1 MPAIVEYNASRRMKY
16 GSLAAIAISAVI
28 ALAPPAAFAQQEA
41 QAPAPGKVVAKVGN
55 EEITE
60 RDLGFAEADL
70 AEQFARVPQA
80 NRRAAVL
87 SALIDIVVLSQKAE
101 QEGMDKEDGFQA
113 RMDFLRQR
121 ALHNTYF
128 QDKVL
133 KAVTDADVKARY
145 DKEIAAAEPR
155 KEVHARHILV
165 KTREEA
171 ETVIKELD
179 SGKDFV
185 ELAKEKSTDPSA
197 NDGGDLGF
205 FGPGRMVPEFEK
217 AAMALEVGEY
227 TKEPVQ
233 SQFGFHVI
241 KVTDKRPQQPPAFE
255 QVERQIRS
263 LLLREKYFAEV
274 ASLREA
280 ADIEIT
286 DPALKAAVEA
296 IDKPAQ

>member
-1 MPAIVEYNASRRMKY
+1 MLFRSKY

-205 FGPGRMVPEFEK
+205 FGQGQMVPEFEQAAFALK
-217 AAMALEVGEY
+217 AGEY

-233 SQFGFHVI
+233 TQFGWHVI
-241 KVTDKRPQQPPAFE
+241 KKEEERNAAPPSFE
-255 QVERQIRS
+255 AVQGQVRQIV
-263 LLLREKYFAEV
+263 LQEKYIKLVEDARKETSVEV
-274 ASLREA
+274 LDEA
-280 ADIEIT
+280 VKQQLD
-286 DPALKAAVEA
+286 AVGKE
-296 IDKPAQ
+296 